1 MDALALHRPGN
12 HLGHPQHEGTKV
24 VPTPRH
30 NVARCRPSRSGDG
43 KYVDALHDVW
53 GVMER
58 LQRPSR
64 SREDEMIGPAKN
76 RLHDYEAGWLTLLIK
91 MGVASEQ
98 EAQAAMNRVAQAAI
112 DEQESRQGRR
122 KREGRRRKPPE

>member
-1 MDALALHRPGN
+1 
-12 HLGHPQHEGTKV
+12 
-24 VPTPRH
+24 
-30 NVARCRPSRSGDG
+30 
-43 KYVDALHDVW
+43 
-53 GVMER
+53 
-58 LQRPSR
+58 
-64 SREDEMIGPAKN
+64 MIGPSRN

-112 DEQESRQGRR
+112 DKQESRRERR